1 MRILYFTTDFSL
13 ENVAFAKQHGMII
26 RAANAI
32 ESAANVE
39 VCDFVY
45 GDVPAAYR
53 VFPEYTLPEN
63 DLTAERDAQ
72 IAECKAENAALK
84 DEVAKR
90 DNTISALEAE
100 LQTAKAQIET
110 LQAQLDA
117 LQTTKK
123 QPEKPTKGE

>member
-1 MRILYFTTDFSL
+1 MKILYFTNDYSP
-13 ENVAFAKQHGMII
+13 ENLAFAKQHGMII

-39 VCDFVY
+39 ACDFVY

-63 DLTAERDAQ
+63 DLAQLDALQAE
-72 IAECKAENAALK
+72 IAALK
-84 DEVAKR
+84 DEIAKR

-100 LQTAKAQIET
+100 LQAAKAQIET

-117 LQTTKK
+117 LQTTEK
-123 QPEKPTKGE
+123 QPENGKPAKGK

>member
-1 MRILYFTTDFSL
+1 MKILYFTTDFST

-32 ESAANVE
+32 DTAANVE
-39 VCDFVY
+39 SCDAVY

-53 VFPEYTLPEN
+53 VFPEYTLPETEGSAQ
-63 DLTAERDAQ
+63 LDALQ
-72 IAECKAENAALK
+72 AENAALK

-90 DNTISALEAE
+90 DNVIASLQTE
-100 LQTAKAQIET
+100 LQAAKAQIET

-117 LQTTKK
+117 LQTTEK
-123 QPEKPTKGE
+123 QPENGKPAKGK